1 MNEPIKID
9 EEFRTLL
16 PPLSEDEYKKLSEQ
30 LCEHGIRDPLKVW
43 NGVLIDGHNRYQ
55 ISEENDLN
63 YTIDDMT
70 DEFKNRAE
78 VMKWI
83 IDNQGAR
90 RNLAPSQLIKAYEK
104 YEAEL
109 TKEAKERQAENMR
122 ANQKQ
127 NAQKSSNLNETEAIR
142 TAAEVAK
149 KMGMS
154 ENTYRDMKVV
164 VNEGTPEQIE
174 RMDKKKKVANKDGSV
189 KPTSASGIKKEIA
202 VDKKVV
208 EEYGSDD
215 QKKRLEEG
223 GDGNKPTEIADE
235 IRKEGKA
242 QDVNSFTTKV
252 CTKCGKLQPISMFE
266 KDRSICKAC
275 RSGHGKTVRDAKGNK
290 IKFSGQYN
298 NVSDKEI
305 LSGMYDKD
313 KEVKTTSKEVRDR
326 FEGDFRN
333 FYISIDR
340 ILEEIENGDAEDNV
354 EETFIKCIDDVIEKL
369 ANFKNQIKEKE
380 RKKDAC

>member
-1 MNEPIKID
+1 MNEPIQID

-16 PPLSEDEYKKLSEQ
+16 PPLSEEEYKKLSDS
-30 LCEHGIRDPLKVW
+30 LCKYGIRDPLKVW
-43 NGVLIDGHNRYQ
+43 RGILIDGHNRYQ
-55 ISEENDLN
+55 ISEDNDLN

-78 VMKWI
+78 VMQWI

-90 RNLAPSQLIKAYEK
+90 RNLTKSQLVQAYAK

-109 TKEAKERQAENMR
+109 TKEAEAKMLSGKKDPTVNLQQGSDDKKRNPTVSEQVAE
-122 ANQKQ
+122 KIGVSD
-127 NAQKSSNLNETEAIR
+127 K
-142 TAAEVAK
+142 
-149 KMGMS
+149 
-154 ENTYRDMKVV
+154 TYRDMKVV

-174 RMDKKKKVANKDGSV
+174 RMDRKKKVADEDGSV

-202 VDKKVV
+202 VDKKIV

-223 GDGNKPTEIADE
+223 GEGNRPTEIADE
-235 IRKEGKA
+235 IRKEGKVQNA
-242 QDVNSFTTKV
+242 SKMKV
-252 CTKCGKLQPISMFE
+252 CTKCGKLLPASSFE
-266 KDRSICKAC
+266 KGRSVCKVC
-275 RSGHGKTVRDAKGNK
+275 RDPVKHKDSVPRDAKGNK
-290 IKFSGQYN
+290 ISFSGQYN
-298 NVSDKEI
+298 SVSDEEI

-313 KEVKTTSKEVRDR
+313 KDVKITSKEVKDR
-326 FEGDFRN
+326 FEGDFKN

-340 ILEEIENGDAEDNV
+340 ILEEIENGDAEENA
-354 EETFIKCIDDVIEKL
+354 EETFIECIDSVIEKL